1 MAIQLLPEPEPD
13 VAAAVAAAV
22 RGARIAL
29 EPVHAG
35 YASAWR
41 RAGLAEGVL
50 RIGAGAE
57 VLPYR
62 AAPSRRRARGAI
74 RA

>member
-1 MAIQLLPEPEPD
+1 MAIALLPEPAPD
-13 VAAAVAAAV
+13 VVAAVTAAV
-22 RGARIAL
+22 RGARIEL

-50 RIGAGAE
+50 RIGSGAE
-57 VLPYR
+57 VLPYG
-62 AAPSRRRARGAI
+62 ATPSPRKARGAI